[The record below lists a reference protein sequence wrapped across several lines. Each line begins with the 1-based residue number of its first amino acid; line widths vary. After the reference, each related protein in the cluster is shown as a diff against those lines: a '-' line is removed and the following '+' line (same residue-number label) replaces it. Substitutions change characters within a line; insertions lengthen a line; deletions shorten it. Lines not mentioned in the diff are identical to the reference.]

1 MPTPELQGGL
11 RPRFE
16 MSSRVER
23 SELVGE
29 AARRLGEPGCP
40 FDGAVLDDH
49 LWLCL
54 PKPRRRLWSPT
65 LELRLV
71 QQKNGLMLQG
81 QFGPA
86 PGAWTF
92 FMALY
97 AFTVLLAGFA
107 LLWGFSLW
115 MLGQRPTILWAVPLA
130 ALVLL
135 ALHGIA
141 RRGQAATRPQ
151 IQELCHCVQSLVE
164 DLEAARPTNAV
175 DQGPASDPG
184 RKEASPRPRVS
195 A

>member
-1 MPTPELQGGL
+1 MPTPDLQGGL

-16 MSSRVER
+16 LTSRLER

-65 LELRLV
+65 LEVRLV
-71 QQKNGLMLQG
+71 QRDGSLKLQG

-97 AFTVLLAGFA
+97 AFTVLMAGLA

-115 MLGQRPTILWAVPLA
+115 ILGRQPTVLWALPVA

-151 IQELCHCVQSLVE
+151 IQELCHCVQSMVE
-164 DLEAARPTNAV
+164 DLEATRPAKPV
-175 DQGPASDPG
+175 DQRPANGSG
-184 RKEASPRPRVS
+184 L
-195 A
+195 

>member
-1 MPTPELQGGL
+1 MPTPNLQGGL

-16 MSSRVER
+16 LNSPVER
-23 SELVGE
+23 AELVGE

-65 LELRLV
+65 LEVRLV
-71 QQKNGLMLQG
+71 QQDGRLSLQC

-97 AFTVLLAGFA
+97 AFTILMAVLA

-115 MLGQRPTILWAVPLA
+115 MLDQPPTVLWAVPAA

-141 RRGQAATRPQ
+141 RRGQAATQPQ
-151 IQELCHCVQSLVE
+151 IQELCHCVQALVE
-164 DLEAARPTNAV
+164 DLERTRTKPTDHRNPSAV
-175 DQGPASDPG
+175 P
-184 RKEASPRPRVS
+184 
-195 A
+195 